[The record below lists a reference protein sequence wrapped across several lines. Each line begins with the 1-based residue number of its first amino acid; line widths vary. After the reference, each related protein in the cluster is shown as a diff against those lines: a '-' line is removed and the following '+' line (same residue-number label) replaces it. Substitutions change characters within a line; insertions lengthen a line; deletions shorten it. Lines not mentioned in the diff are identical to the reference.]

1 MRPLHLLLPD
11 MQTLRNYYSYFKS
24 HGLKGMMDCYGRVS
38 VAVLFAFFLIKGLFW
53 LFLIYGGVEWLG

>member
-1 MRPLHLLLPD
+1 

-24 HGLKGMMDCYGRVS
+24 HGLKGMMDRYGRVS